1 MSNVKKDFHCL
12 LLILRIHIC
21 WLAMTHALYSVFYAV
36 SCKFKFKV
44 FSLDGCIAQ
53 ACFFCQDETKKVTEQ
68 IQDSCS
74 VDDGNVFDQG
84 IGDSGCQNILVIKR
98 S

>member
-1 MSNVKKDFHCL
+1 MLFTQYFMQCL
-12 LLILRIHIC
+12 VNLN
-21 WLAMTHALYSVFYAV
+21 
-36 SCKFKFKV
+36 KV